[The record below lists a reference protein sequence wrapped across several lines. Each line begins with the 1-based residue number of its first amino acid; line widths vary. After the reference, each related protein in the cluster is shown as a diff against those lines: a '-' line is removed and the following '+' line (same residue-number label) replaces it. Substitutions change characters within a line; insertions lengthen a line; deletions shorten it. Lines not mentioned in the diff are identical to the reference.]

1 MTGTPRDVAPEA
13 AATGWGRYGRRPAV
27 VLALV
32 ALIDSIDRGILPGV
46 LTEVQ
51 DDLGFSDTQM
61 GALAA
66 AFVVAGFLVAIP
78 AGYLADRL
86 PRTRIIAVVL
96 ASWGAVSAINAL
108 VRSYWQF
115 LAVRVALGVGETID
129 NPASSS
135 LLADYYRPEVRGR
148 AFALQR
154 VAPIVGGSIGL
165 GLGGLVGTHLGWRWA
180 FLLVGAPGSL
190 LAIAVWRT
198 PEPARGESDGLHH
211 EGDVP
216 LPGAVGTV
224 AELAAAEVEAAGAP
238 ATPAGPADGRAGFEA
253 LRTDLRTVFRIR
265 TLRSLM
271 LGTAIGSGA
280 LQGMAFWAT
289 AFYERH
295 TSLGNSGSA
304 GVVAALIA
312 LGALVGTY
320 VAGRLVD
327 ALRDRV
333 LGFPMLLSGLALL
346 VGSILLF
353 VTFLPL
359 PLWLRLP
366 GQTLAVICIVGGL
379 LPLAVMTTEVVPAAL
394 RGAAFSLTFFL
405 ASLGGA
411 LSPLAVGAIADRF
424 EITVEGE
431 VKGDLAKAFLIV
443 TPLVTAGALV
453 VLRGRRHV
461 ERDVAAAR
469 AALPS
474 DAGAA
479 TADITSSRDQRR

>member
-1 MTGTPRDVAPEA
+1 MTKIDGEEATGAAPA
-13 AATGWGRYGRRPAV
+13 KGGWGRYGRRPAV

-32 ALIDSIDRGILPGV
+32 ALIDSVDRGILPGV

-86 PRTRIIAVVL
+86 ARTRIIAVVL
-96 ASWGAVSAINAL
+96 ASWGVVSAVNGL
-108 VRSYWQF
+108 VHTYWQF
-115 LAVRVALGVGETID
+115 LLVRVALGVGETVD
-129 NPASSS
+129 NPSSSS

-154 VAPIVGGSIGL
+154 VAPIVGGSVGL

-180 FLLVGAPGSL
+180 FLLVGVPGSL
-190 LAIAVWRT
+190 LAVAVWRT
-198 PEPARGESDGLHH
+198 PEPERGESDRAVADGEL
-211 EGDVP
+211 P

-224 AELAAAEVEAAGAP
+224 AEVAAAQVEASD
-238 ATPAGPADGRAGFEA
+238 AGPAPEARRAGFDA
-253 LRTDLRTVFRIR
+253 LREDLGAVFRIR

-271 LGTAIGSGA
+271 IGTAIGSGA

-327 ALRDRV
+327 ARRERMV
-333 LGFPMLLSGLALL
+333 GFPMLLSGLGLL
-346 VGSILLF
+346 VGSGLLF
-353 VTFLPL
+353 VTFLPV
-359 PLWLRLP
+359 PLWFRLP
-366 GQTLAVICIVGGL
+366 GQTAAVICIVGGL

-394 RGAAFSLTFFL
+394 RGSAFSLTFFL

-424 EITVEGE
+424 EIVVDGE
-431 VKGDLAKAFLIV
+431 VKGDLAKAFLVV

-461 ERDVAAAR
+461 AADVAAAQ
-469 AALPS
+469 AAIAR
-474 DAGAA
+474 DAA
-479 TADITSSRDQRR
+479 T